1 MQKIL
6 LIAVGAVAVLGVG
19 LSLVLHFDPLCGEEL
34 MSEQTSPDGRHVAA
48 LMIRNCGATTDYASH
63 VNVRSSGSSFRRGF
77 FDGTII
83 DGEIVT
89 VAGAGR
95 VRYCWLAAK
104 RLNLDIED
112 RNKVRRTSLALHD
125 VDVTYG
131 NDCP

>member
-6 LIAVGAVAVLGVG
+6 LIATAAVAVLGAG

-34 MSEQTSPDGRHVAA
+34 MSEQTSPDGRRIAA

-63 VNVRSSGSSFRRGF
+63 VNVRSSGSSFHRGF
-77 FDGTII
+77 FDGRIT
-83 DGEIVT
+83 DGEILT
-89 VAGAGR
+89 FAGAGR

-104 RLNLDIED
+104 RLNLDIQG
-112 RNKVRRTSLALHD
+112 RGKARKTSYAWQD
-125 VDVTYG
+125 VDVTYE

>member
-6 LIAVGAVAVLGVG
+6 LIAVGVIALLGTG
-19 LSLVLHFDPLCGEEL
+19 LSLVLHFGPICGEEF

-63 VNVRSSGSSFRRGF
+63 INVRSNGSSFHRGF
-77 FDGTII
+77 FDGTIT
-83 DGEIVT
+83 DGEILT

-112 RNKVRRTSLALHD
+112 RNKVRRTSLAWQD
-125 VDVTYG
+125 VDVTYAS
-131 NDCP
+131 DCP